1 VTAEADGVVAAVV
14 AGCLYNLA
22 VVVQKSQ
29 AELVA
34 ESGVAILGSLIAR
47 PLWLLGVALQVLGLV
62 FHGFALAE
70 APVTV
75 VQPIIASGI
84 AFLVLFA
91 ALILRERPSRRELFG
106 MALAVSGVSL
116 LAIHIQGP
124 SVLAPLDADDF
135 CYAVLS
141 AAVLAALL
149 QRFGRSGLVAS
160 SGVRAA
166 LIGAA
171 AGVGQGMSDAMNR
184 LAGSWFE
191 PHGWVPPTWLLC
203 AALVL
208 LFGFGFQG
216 FVTAQNA
223 FQRYRANTVVP
234 CIVTAQLF
242 VPIAMAIILFGQPGP
257 RDALDAAFWSLA
269 LVLTLAGI
277 AWLARAPGVERVL
290 SERDRSA

>member
-1 VTAEADGVVAAVV
+1 VTAEGDGVAAAVV

-34 ESGVAILGSLIAR
+34 ETGVAILGPLMAR

-62 FHGFALAE
+62 FHGFALTE

-91 ALILRERPSRRELFG
+91 ALILRERPSAREIAG
-106 MALAVSGVSL
+106 MGLALSGVSL
-116 LAIHIQGP
+116 LALQIQGP
-124 SVLAPLDADDF
+124 VSLAPLDAEDF
-135 CYAVLS
+135 AYAVAS
-141 AAVLAALL
+141 AAALAGALWW
-149 QRFGRSGLVAS
+149 FGRSWRIVS
-160 SGVRAA
+160 TGVGAA
-166 LIGAA
+166 LIGGA

-184 LAGSWFE
+184 LAGAWFA
-191 PHGWVPPTWLLC
+191 PHGWIPPTWIMC

-216 FVTAQNA
+216 FIAAQNA

-234 CIVTAQLF
+234 CMVTAQLF
-242 VPIAMAIILFGQPGP
+242 VPLAMAIILFGQPGP
-257 RDALDAAFWSLA
+257 RDLHDAELWALA
-269 LVLTLAGI
+269 LLLTFAGI
-277 AWLARAPGVERVL
+277 VWLARAPGVERAL
-290 SERDRSA
+290 AGGNR